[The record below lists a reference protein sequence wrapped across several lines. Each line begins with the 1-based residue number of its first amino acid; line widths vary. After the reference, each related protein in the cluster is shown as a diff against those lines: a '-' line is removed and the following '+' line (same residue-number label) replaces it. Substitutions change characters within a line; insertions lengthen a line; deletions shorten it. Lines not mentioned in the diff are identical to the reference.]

1 MGTDHFA
8 TPLAVQFRDI
18 AGGAAVVIILI
29 LLIVYLIS
37 RLFSGEELTMP
48 KENCLLNLARIIAP
62 AVTATQHLAYYGC
75 TFWQWFYTKE
85 LAF

>member
-1 MGTDHFA
+1 LGTDHFA

-18 AGGAAVVIILI
+18 SGGAVVVIILI
-29 LLIVYLIS
+29 LLIVYQIT
-37 RLFSGEELTMP
+37 RLLSGEELTMT

-62 AVTATQHLAYYGC
+62 AVTAAQHLAYYGC
-75 TFWQWFYTKE
+75 TLWKWLDTKE